1 MIESH
6 GRHDKKFDEE
16 PLSPNRGRPE
26 ADEIFV
32 LSLEI
37 SEKATLSLS
46 RSASKLSARFLI

>member
-6 GRHDKKFDEE
+6 GHHDKALDEE
-16 PLSPNRGRPE
+16 LLSANGGRPE

-46 RSASKLSARFLI
+46 RSVSKLSARFLI